1 MDMLDIVE
9 KGQHLFLPNLSV
21 DIAILGF
28 QENKL
33 KILLLEF
40 EGKWSLPGG
49 YVGKEESTDDAA
61 IRVLEERTGMKQSFL
76 KLFSVFGKANRDF
89 KEEFREVFKKLDM
102 PWNEDLWINGLF
114 VSMVYYAL
122 VDIDKTRPTGWEW
135 QQSFG
140 WHDIKQLPP
149 MWLDH
154 EQMAHAAMQKLQRD
168 ITLEHISF
176 NLLPEEFTMPELHRL
191 HETILSKKLERRRFQ
206 KKMLS
211 LGIFERLPEP
221 KQDAPR
227 RKPFLYRIKT
237 ELQNS

>member
-9 KGQHLFLPNLSV
+9 KGEQLFLPNISV

-28 QENKL
+28 QEDKL
-33 KILLLEF
+33 KILLLDF
-40 EGKWSLPGG
+40 EGKWTLPGG

-61 IRVLEERTGMKQSFL
+61 VRVLEERTGVKQSFL
-76 KLFSVFGKANRDF
+76 KLFSVFGGANRNF
-89 KEEFREVFKKLDM
+89 KEEFREVAQKLDM
-102 PWNEDLWINGLF
+102 PWSEDLWINGRF

-122 VDIDKTRPTGWEW
+122 VDIDKTQPTGGEW

-140 WHDIKQLPP
+140 WHDIKELPE

-154 EQMAHAAMQKLQRD
+154 EAMAQAAMRQLQRD

-191 HETILSKKLERRRFQ
+191 HETILNKKLERSRFQ

-211 LGIFERLPEP
+211 LGIFERLPQP

-237 ELQNS
+237 ELQNT